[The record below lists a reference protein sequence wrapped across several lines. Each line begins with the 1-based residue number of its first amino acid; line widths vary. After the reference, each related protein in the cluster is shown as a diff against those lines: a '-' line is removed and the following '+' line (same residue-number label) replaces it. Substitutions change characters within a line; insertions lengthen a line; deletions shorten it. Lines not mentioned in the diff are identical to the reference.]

1 MSENIY
7 RYQFDGAI
15 APLEVEATLVL
26 AVIATEAIH
35 GELATRLGVAHCFD
49 AEKRACVID
58 ASDPVG
64 RDFNS
69 LFLGFAR
76 QEFGAGAFHVRRVTA
91 PEPSTPIAA

>member
-35 GELATRLGVAHCFD
+35 GEVAARLGVAHCFD
-49 AEKRACVID
+49 VEKRACVID

-69 LFLGFAR
+69 IFLGFIR
-76 QEFGAGAFHVRRVTA
+76 QEFGAGAFRVRRVTS
-91 PEPSTPIAA
+91 PEPTTTVAA